1 MVDNRPALK
10 AASPQAP
17 ITDWFVGDDF
27 HHNGALFLPHA
38 FRFLTGFGK
47 ENDNPTRRGFEPCED

>member
-1 MVDNRPALK
+1 
-10 AASPQAP
+10 
-17 ITDWFVGDDF
+17 VGDDF

-47 ENDNPTRRGFEPCED
+47 ENDNPTRRGFEPCE